1 MVSIQFTYCQCP
13 VYISFLLYLVAF
25 DREYRRAH
33 ELLSSSLETIFPAFK
48 PMDRPPS
55 FKAVFCRRFFKPL
68 DLKLESTEVKKK
80 ASSASLNTIVN

>member
-1 MVSIQFTYCQCP
+1 MI
-13 VYISFLLYLVAF
+13 FLTDIFLPVAF

-33 ELLSSSLETIFPAFK
+33 DLLSSSLETIFPAFK
-48 PMDRPPS
+48 PVDRPPS

-68 DLKLESTEVKKK
+68 ALKLEPTRVEKK